1 MVKDPITM
9 YLADIYTIFANL
21 CGLPGASIPL
31 FRHSNGMPFGAQ
43 VLAARNN
50 DVTLLEFSNLL
61 YNRFNYN

>member
-1 MVKDPITM
+1 MKDPIAM

-21 CGLPGASIPL
+21 SGIPGASVPL

-61 YNRFNYN
+61 FNRFKRN